1 MICSNDEVKRL
12 KAFKEEHKRLAAL
25 SQQQMMSSV
34 AKRSRKQEEA
44 CDGLVIESAIYGHE
58 SAIHN
63 PTKVRACEDAIDVT
77 IVLQFMVKESRLRL
91 YAGSKREYMGMW
103 VSEKEE
109 EDRVMLLVR
118 YRWKGSVWEIE
129 VTDEEP
135 LYLPAFR
142 AIEIGKSE
150 VVSV

>member
-1 MICSNDEVKRL
+1 MRSFIT
-12 KAFKEEHKRLAAL
+12 EHKRLAAL
-25 SQQQMMSSV
+25 SQQQMMLAV

-44 CDGLVIESAIYGHE
+44 CDGLVIEQAVYGYE

-63 PTKVRACEDAIDVT
+63 PAKVQAYEDAMDVT
-77 IVLQFMVKESRLRL
+77 TALQFMVKDSHLRL
-91 YAGSKREYMGMW
+91 YAGTKREYMGMW
-103 VSEKEE
+103 VSEKEDPE
-109 EDRVMLLVR
+109 EHVMLMVR

-142 AIEIGKSE
+142 AIEIGKTAIIDPLYVCLRE
-150 VVSV
+150 IP